1 VHGAGEIL
9 DVLPL
14 PDVAFAIVAL
24 VAFVAF
30 VILPC
35 ADTGTAK
42 LATTTPMASTAT
54 AIAAT
59 TLKVFAFI
67 KTLREYILYKYYYV

>member
-42 LATTTPMASTAT
+42 LATTPTASTAT

-59 TLKVFAFI
+59 TLIVFAFI

>member
-1 VHGAGEIL
+1 M
-9 DVLPL
+9 PP
-14 PDVAFAIVAL
+14 PDVAFDI

-30 VILPC
+30 GAVAFVMLPC

-42 LATTTPMASTAT
+42 LATSTPMASTAT

-59 TLKVFAFI
+59 TLIVFAFI
-67 KTLREYILYKYYYV
+67 KTLREYILYKYYV